1 MELELRVKTSPDLS
15 LVHAH
20 LEAQAMLTTVFAQ
33 LSEINAPLTIS
44 AGKMK
49 NV

>member
-1 MELELRVKTSPDLS
+1 MELELCVKTSLDHS
-15 LVHAH
+15 LALAH
-20 LEAQAMLTTVFAQ
+20 LEAQEMPTTVFAQ